1 MAFKKFIN
9 SPEFLGNVAYPTE
22 RIKPWHGFLYLAK
35 VNNTRDIK
43 VGYTHYDINRR
54 EGELKSDEI
63 DAIFYLWSSPNP
75 HVIEKYVKQLLRQF
89 AKKEGGQY
97 KYEIFKNIP
106 WDIMVLT
113 IRLITLWVHLR
124 ERWLIAKPQYEV
136 LKKYFGGVSFNTIRY
151 KNRDYKGSDVPE
163 ENGYPIGTR
172 VDALYDGQWYPAKI
186 VQYLPNMVASS
197 TKKGEERAF
206 INGYKL
212 EWTEGESKGTTTN
225 LDEKFVRP
233 VYGEIDIRRVLTL
246 EDVYTKL
253 SIDNEK
259 VPRLKL

>member
-136 LKKYFGGVSFNTIRY
+136 LKKYCCDVSVI
-151 KNRDYKGSDVPE
+151 
-163 ENGYPIGTR
+163 
-172 VDALYDGQWYPAKI
+172 
-186 VQYLPNMVASS
+186 
-197 TKKGEERAF
+197 
-206 INGYKL
+206 
-212 EWTEGESKGTTTN
+212 
-225 LDEKFVRP
+225 
-233 VYGEIDIRRVLTL
+233 
-246 EDVYTKL
+246 
-253 SIDNEK
+253 
-259 VPRLKL
+259 